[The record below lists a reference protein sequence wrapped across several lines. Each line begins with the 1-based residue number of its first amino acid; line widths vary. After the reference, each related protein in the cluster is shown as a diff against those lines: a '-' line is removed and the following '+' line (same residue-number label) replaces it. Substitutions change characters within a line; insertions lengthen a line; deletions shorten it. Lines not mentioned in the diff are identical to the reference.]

1 MFFFLYSRGP
11 TVSTLPY
18 TLSPYTKLYRSDR
31 HQPAAQRDDIG
42 QHAQRGAQLDVAVGA
57 PAAAGEGDGHR
68 AAAQQAGQG
77 YRAAPGVGQGEIG
90 GSLIIAQGLVEQGA
104 RPQFLDLR
112 GVEFGPAGGCGTLP
126 FGLEIGKFLVPCP
139 RRSSCGGFRPGAES
153 RPVLCF
159 SRTNE
164 RRVG

>member
-42 QHAQRGAQLDVAVGA
+42 QHALIGAQLDVAVGA
-57 PAAAGEGDGHR
+57 PAAAVEGDDHR

-90 GSLIIAQGLVEQGA
+90 GSRSEE
-104 RPQFLDLR
+104 R
-112 GVEFGPAGGCGTLP
+112 TS
-126 FGLEIGKFLVPCP
+126 EIQSLM
-139 RRSSCGGFRPGAES
+139 RISYA
-153 RPVLCF
+153 VLCLK
-159 SRTNE
+159 TKNKW
-164 RRVG
+164 